1 MTMYYNNRL
10 NGKKGRKDRGGGN
23 DIQIVRLE
31 IILYNSMQSPVKLN
45 KINPKLSG
53 SRREEKSYA

>member
-1 MTMYYNNRL
+1 MYYNNRL
-10 NGKKGRKDRGGGN
+10 NDKKGRKDRGGGD

>member
-1 MTMYYNNRL
+1 MYYNNRL
-10 NGKKGRKDRGGGN
+10 NGKKGRKDRGGWD